1 MPKVN
6 KPQVQAFVA
15 RHVAKSATF
24 YTDEAA
30 VYVGADVAK
39 HRSVSHKRKQ
49 YVNGDCHTN
58 GIESFWALLDRGYV
72 GTHHWY
78 SHKHAWRYAQEFAGR
93 VSVRT
98 LSTVDK
104 LRRLATGLIGLIG
117 LKLEYWE
124 LAA

>member
-1 MPKVN
+1 MERVSKIEV
-6 KPQVQAFVA
+6 KDFIA
-15 RHVAKSATF
+15 RNVAKGATL
-24 YTDEAA
+24 YTDEAP
-30 VYVGADVAK
+30 VYVGSDVSQ
-39 HRSVSHKRKQ
+39 HRTVKHKRKQ

-58 GIESFWALLDRGYV
+58 GIESFWALLDSGYV

-93 VSVRT
+93 VSNRS
-98 LSTVDK
+98 LSTVEK
-104 LRRLATGLIGLIG
+104 LHRLAIGLIG